1 MAIKTQQKDIPVH
14 VDPISFIADIKVL
27 SGNIAQT
34 YNQDTKE
41 YEPDRSVVPCLLMPY
56 VVVSDPENMMSGERT
71 VTGVE
76 WYEGAPKA
84 DGSNR
89 IANGN
94 NYVISDEGTPTYSL
108 KVKKNVPVNS
118 PMQIFAVYTIT
129 DTRKNTEVKVERS
142 INLYTSLYD
151 VKNYSLRI
159 DQPKSLT
166 IDPLRENAD
175 TSGRWMHTISAQLY
189 SGSQAIPDENAAYWW
204 QINENNSGWRDITQD
219 ELDIYISGKDSSGN
233 WTKTLSFDARFIRN
247 TSFRCMARNFEGT
260 RPTMSDAS
268 LSVVCTVSV
277 KMPKSLNV
285 QIRQIA
291 GAKVNSSMNTTVKFE
306 CVITDNRQ
314 VVGTDKDK
322 FFYITWKG
330 HSGKPGVSDKIIGN
344 GRTIS
349 FTPSSL
355 GFDKSYGM
363 SIYAEVGMYAVTALV
378 TSNGKVI
385 VNNNKAVTATKYE

>member
-151 VKNYSLRI
+151 VKNYSDR
-159 DQPKSLT
+159 K
-166 IDPLRENAD
+166 
-175 TSGRWMHTISAQLY
+175 
-189 SGSQAIPDENAAYWW
+189 
-204 QINENNSGWRDITQD
+204 
-219 ELDIYISGKDSSGN
+219 
-233 WTKTLSFDARFIRN
+233 
-247 TSFRCMARNFEGT
+247 
-260 RPTMSDAS
+260 
-268 LSVVCTVSV
+268 SVV
-277 KMPKSLNV
+277 
-285 QIRQIA
+285 
-291 GAKVNSSMNTTVKFE
+291 
-306 CVITDNRQ
+306 
-314 VVGTDKDK
+314 
-322 FFYITWKG
+322 
-330 HSGKPGVSDKIIGN
+330 
-344 GRTIS
+344 
-349 FTPSSL
+349 
-355 GFDKSYGM
+355 
-363 SIYAEVGMYAVTALV
+363 
-378 TSNGKVI
+378 
-385 VNNNKAVTATKYE
+385 

>member
-14 VDPISFIADIKVL
+14 VDPISFIADIEVL
-27 SGNIAQT
+27 SGNTAQT

-41 YEPDRSVVPCLLMPY
+41 YEPDREAVPCLLMPY
-56 VVVSDPENMMSGERT
+56 VVVSDPEVMMSGKRT

-89 IANGN
+89 ISNGD
-94 NYVISDEGTPTYSL
+94 NYVISDDGTPAYSL

-118 PMQIFAVYTIT
+118 PIQIFAVYTIT
-129 DTRKNTEVKVERS
+129 DTRKNTEVKIERS
-142 INLYTSLYD
+142 INFYTALYD
-151 VKNYSLRI
+151 TKNYSLRI
-159 DQPKSLT
+159 DQPKSLSL
-166 IDPLRENAD
+166 DPLRESED
-175 TSGRWMHTISAQLY
+175 SRGRWMHTITAQMY
-189 SGSQAIPDENAAYWW
+189 SGLKAVADSNAAYWW
-204 QINENNSGWRDITQD
+204 QINENNTGWRDITQD
-219 ELDIYISGKDSSGN
+219 ELDIYISGKESDGN
-233 WTKTLSFDARFIRN
+233 WTKSLTFDARFVRN
-247 TSFRCMARNFEGT
+247 TSFRCMARFFEGVL
-260 RPTMSDAS
+260 PTMTDAS
-268 LSVVCTVSV
+268 LSAVCSVSV
-277 KMPKSLNV
+277 QMPKSLNV

-291 GAKVNSSMNTTVKFE
+291 GAKVNASMHTTVKFE

-322 FFYITWKG
+322 FFYIIWKG
-330 HSGKPGVSDKIIGN
+330 HSGKPGVSDKVIGK

-363 SIYAEVGMYAVTALV
+363 SIYAEVSMYAVTALV
-378 TSNGKVI
+378 TNSGKVM
-385 VNNNKAVTATKYE
+385 VNNNKVVTATKFE